1 MISERDIEQVLNR
14 ADIVDVVERCG
25 VHLGR
30 GNKACCPFHNEKTPS
45 FHVNPRTQTWHCF
58 GGCPQGD
65 NGGDAISFVMPYCRA
80 IEETRSTRT
89 AEEVAAQHKKE
100 SMLAVNQWAAK
111 FYAEAITADNDKAKF
126 ALSYAI
132 DKRGWGAEYVGENGI
147 GFADGRR
154 DSLYQAA
161 KKEAQPIDLML
172 ELGLLRRDE
181 HGEIYDFYRDRL
193 MIPIRDRFRRVIG
206 FTARAL
212 GESKAKY
219 INSPTSVVY
228 EKKETIFGIDNA
240 ITLGRREDIFYLVEG
255 APDVIKLQAI
265 GVANTVASLGGAWS
279 VAHFE
284 LLKRHASRVCFIPDA
299 DPPKSNEKLGPGH
312 KFVCANGKIALAAG
326 LGVTVKEVPPG
337 FSTDYI
343 SSNRLFTD
351 ADDFSM
357 SIELPLDGAN
367 RRIFGAID
375 RDDVAHGRCVL
386 DADLIDGHVHKPGAI
401 TVNTITEKTAK
412 IQFLA
417 GRSYQNFYPQF
428 DDVKPNSLELG
439 SWPDYSPSDITP
451 TEALEGDVIALPWMS
466 ESDGVLQNSITN
478 LGEWDS
484 ELDALSWQIR
494 LFTLTER
501 ICTAVG
507 YTLHADAWKNNREHY
522 DLFCFNVV
530 PADWNV
536 RQWAALLP
544 AWSLNEFFSFLELTL
559 FAEIDVDHRARSVH
573 FTYNRTILAS
583 LQTRHLEDIVDSHSV
598 TISTKDESGYL
609 LQKNRAYETGS
620 NSLWNFMSCDW
631 FFNTHPTTEVRRYPT
646 LTALCADA
654 DSLTAWS
661 THSPSRV
668 FKGLLYAEDVRT
680 WFCVAKVAAV
690 PLTAAGADEPIYAPL
705 YELRPLNRF
714 GNNIQ
719 TDDEDNTESTKII
732 PVALG
737 YAFTGS
743 TTDDFALRGRVAL
756 IDCGS
761 QPDDATRLLLR
772 VLTPRISLRS
782 FLALQ
787 AK

>member
-1 MISERDIEQVLNR
+1 MLQLII
-14 ADIVDVVERCG
+14 
-25 VHLGR
+25 
-30 GNKACCPFHNEKTPS
+30 
-45 FHVNPRTQTWHCF
+45 
-58 GGCPQGD
+58 
-65 NGGDAISFVMPYCRA
+65 NG
-80 IEETRSTRT
+80 
-89 AEEVAAQHKKE
+89 
-100 SMLAVNQWAAK
+100 
-111 FYAEAITADNDKAKF
+111 
-126 ALSYAI
+126 
-132 DKRGWGAEYVGENGI
+132 
-147 GFADGRR
+147 
-154 DSLYQAA
+154 
-161 KKEAQPIDLML
+161 L
-172 ELGLLRRDE
+172 E
-181 HGEIYDFYRDRL
+181 
-193 MIPIRDRFRRVIG
+193 
-206 FTARAL
+206 
-212 GESKAKY
+212 
-219 INSPTSVVY
+219 
-228 EKKETIFGIDNA
+228 
-240 ITLGRREDIFYLVEG
+240 
-255 APDVIKLQAI
+255 
-265 GVANTVASLGGAWS
+265 ASL
-279 VAHFE
+279 
-284 LLKRHASRVCFIPDA
+284 
-299 DPPKSNEKLGPGH
+299 
-312 KFVCANGKIALAAG
+312 
-326 LGVTVKEVPPG
+326 PPG

-401 TVNTITEKTAK
+401 TVSTITEKTAK
-412 IQFLA
+412 TQFLA

-428 DDVKPNSLELG
+428 DDVKLNSLELG

-478 LGEWDS
+478 LGEWDP

-507 YTLHADAWKNNREHY
+507 YTLYADALKNNREHF

-544 AWSLNEFFSFLELTL
+544 AWSLNEFFSFIELTL
-559 FAEIDVDHRARSVH
+559 FAEIDVDHRARTVH

-620 NSLWNFMSCDW
+620 NTLWNFMSCDW
-631 FFNTHPTTEVRRYPT
+631 FFDTHPTTEVRRYPT

-761 QPDDATRLLLR
+761 QPDDANKASASGAYSPEVTQVLLSPAGEIEAGQQDVPELFDR
-772 VLTPRISLRS
+772 VLIGYWHAQPPRGWLPYPHRDRLETFSTFQWTGQAAGEADYVRSVWSYSPFNDSLRLTDGIAFDHIDTHTKYEFK
-782 FLALQ
+782 FLCDEIHDPRSRFIIHGKKYLCREI
-787 AK
+787 KCTLTIDGVSHMKTGIFYRIR